1 MMEYLIAMRGLMYF
15 LGGLLLC
22 YMLRNMLKEFPMS
35 DTDRCEQSSAHFS
48 IMTTAVLPILSIIS
62 QKLDTN
68 FVSANVW
75 GFVALICHIYMAIHL
90 HHREMLLP
98 IFRSKLASQLL
109 RVGIKIEM
117 IIFREGF
124 GCFVIALLITLG
136 CVLYTIGVI
145 SGLFRL
151 YLILVF
157 ILYLSLRNI
166 ASRDGVIYRQ
176 ALDPSKEFGSRI
188 RSINED
194 VRPYLSLL
202 PMLCLLNTVT
212 ICIIGSVERVTTRG
226 GLFETGCYR
235 LQSLFKGIFDTSL

>member
-1 MMEYLIAMRGLMYF
+1 MEYLIAMRFLVYL

-22 YMLRNMLKEFPMS
+22 YTLRSMLKGFTVSGTDS
-35 DTDRCEQSSAHFS
+35 DERSSAHFS
-48 IMTTAVLPILSIIS
+48 IMTTAVLPILSMVF

-68 FVSANVW
+68 FVAANVW

-90 HHREMLLP
+90 HHKEILLP
-98 IFRSKLASQLL
+98 IFRSRIASLLL
-109 RVGIKIEM
+109 RVGIAIEM

-145 SGLFRL
+145 SGLSRL

-166 ASRDGVIYRQ
+166 ASRDGLICRQ
-176 ALDPSKEFGSRI
+176 ALDPSKEFFSQI
-188 RSINED
+188 RSMNED
-194 VRPYLSLL
+194 MRPYLSLL
-202 PMLCLLNTVT
+202 PMLCLFNIVI
-212 ICIIGSVERVTTRG
+212 ICIIGSVEQAPTVG
-226 GLFETGCYR
+226 GLFKTGCYK
-235 LQSLFKGIFDTSL
+235 LQSLFKDILDTNL